1 MCQDVLVVMNRKYNL
16 KWLKTLV
23 LKLGDILELSGEFK
37 NTLEMQFYLQ
47 R

>member
-16 KWLKTLV
+16 KWLNTLV
-23 LKLGDILELSGEFK
+23 LKLDDILELSGEFE